1 MLSFVTLYFWRFLLM
16 GRSASERHRLSR
28 ISACSMRHS
37 PSSTSMAVYITRF
50 SSPRSRSRL
59 RSPMSA
65 STRHT
70 RYPRRAMLMPRLAE
84 VVVLPTPPLPEVMTM
99 TRASPAPSAVRRRAA
114 PSSAARGRNASPRRE
129 RATGYFIIA
138 VRAYELQAWNEPV
151 VTSGGGNETERSEKR
166 VGVVAR
172 TRMDVS
178 RFTPRAEA
186 RLKTGE
192 GTIARSRRPRV
203 PWPRTSGDGEASRV
217 RAQADGRGE
226 RARAGGRGARARL
239 RRAPA
244 ARRGGPRAGRV
255 DGGTQSEH
263 RAIGRVNTEFP
274 GRAESREAYERVSRG
289 GDDAREGL
297 RDRREVACAQLRG
310 SGARVAAQ
318 DGRVG
323 ALVCDRENAP
333 KSFQG
338 RTDVDGGRNLP
349 ATWREISACRATLA
363 SRASWRRR

>member
-1 MLSFVTLYFWRFLLM
+1 M
-16 GRSASERHRLSR
+16 ER
-28 ISACSMRHS
+28 
-37 PSSTSMAVYITRF
+37 TSGNQWWWERDGTVRKE
-50 SSPRSRSRL
+50 
-59 RSPMSA
+59 
-65 STRHT
+65 
-70 RYPRRAMLMPRLAE
+70 RR
-84 VVVLPTPPLPEVMTM
+84 
-99 TRASPAPSAVRRRAA
+99 RRRA
-114 PSSAARGRNASPRRE
+114 RE
-129 RATGYFIIA
+129 REWTFR
-138 VRAYELQAWNEPV
+138 VLRL
-151 VTSGGGNETERSEKR
+151 ERK
-166 VGVVAR
+166 
-172 TRMDVS
+172 
-178 RFTPRAEA
+178 A

-289 GDDAREGL
+289 CDDAREGL

-310 SGARVAAQ
+310 MERASPLKTVASERSFAIEKTRQ
-318 DGRVG
+318 NR
-323 ALVCDRENAP
+323 
-333 KSFQG
+333 FQG
-338 RTDVDGGRNLP
+338 RTDVDGGRNLHA